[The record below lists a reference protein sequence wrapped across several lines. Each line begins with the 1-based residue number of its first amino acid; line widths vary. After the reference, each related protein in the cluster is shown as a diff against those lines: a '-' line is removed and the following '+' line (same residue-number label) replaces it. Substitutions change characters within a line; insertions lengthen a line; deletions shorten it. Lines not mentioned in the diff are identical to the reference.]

1 MTVPAG
7 RDGPSLGLVLS
18 VVDVSMK
25 KVAES
30 MGREQFADSLDCP
43 SITLLLLWTLID
55 NCWE

>member
-1 MTVPAG
+1 MDLLWV
-7 RDGPSLGLVLS
+7 SCFS

-43 SITLLLLWTLID
+43 FITLLLLWTLID